1 MQNQKKTSNVSF
13 LRELLPVYQDTIL
26 PLADVA
32 IPNQFEAE
40 LLTGAALESN
50 IKLLSDQARPSQTKR
65 KPWQ

>member
-40 LLTGAALESN
+40 LLTGAALEAN
-50 IKLLSDQARPSQTKR
+50 IKL
-65 KPWQ
+65 